1 MNIKLRRQEAVVHAE
16 RLVGDLGITELPV
29 NPFAIA
35 HDRQIEIQ
43 PKDSDEP
50 GVSGF
55 LVRTGSTF
63 GIMYATHIKN
73 SGFINFTV
81 SHELGHY
88 FLPGHPE
95 HLFPHGD
102 GIHRSRSGFISRDPY
117 ESEADHFASALLMP
131 NSLFLPA
138 IRDAGEGFAAIQ
150 ALAEACKTS
159 ITATAIRYAEYAEDP
174 VAVILSSGNTID
186 ACFVSDPI
194 KDVKGLRWFIKDEI
208 VPTGTATRMF
218 NKDPDNIELCNT
230 DQAWTTLDL
239 WFDGCPEIEM
249 QEDVVGLGSY
259 GKTLTVL
266 FTTDAIE
273 IEDEDI

>member
-1 MNIKLRRQEAVVHAE
+1 MNMKLRRQEVTVHAE
-16 RLVGDLGITELPV
+16 TLVSGLGISELPV

-55 LVRTGSTF
+55 LARTGSTF

-73 SGFINFTV
+73 EGFINFTV

-95 HLFPHGD
+95 HLFPYGD
-102 GIHRSRSGFISRDPY
+102 GVHKSRSGFISRDPY
-117 ESEADHFASALLMP
+117 ELEADHFASTLLMP
-131 NSLFLPA
+131 TSLFLPA
-138 IRDAGEGFAAIQ
+138 IRDAGDGFEAIQ
-150 ALAEACKTS
+150 SLAEACKTS
-159 ITATAIRYAEYAEDP
+159 ITATAIRYAAHAEDP
-174 VAVILSSGNTID
+174 VAVILSSGDRID

-194 KDVKGLRWFIKDEI
+194 KDVKGLRWFIKNEI
-208 VPTGTATRMF
+208 VPTGTATRTF
-218 NKDPDNIELCNT
+218 NQDPGNIDLCNT

-239 WFDGCPEIEM
+239 WFDGSSEIEM

-266 FTTDAIE
+266 FTTEAIE
-273 IEDEDI
+273 TED